1 MNIVLGTLLANAT
14 LRVDA
19 PKKLKVFQRGA
30 VLARRSRC
38 GPGWW
43 DFQLQTLFVVRQRD
57 RGVMINR
64 KTVRR

>member
-30 VLARRSRC
+30 VLAPPQSLRARLVGLSVTDSVRSAS
-38 GPGWW
+38 
-43 DFQLQTLFVVRQRD
+43 T
-57 RGVMINR
+57 
-64 KTVRR
+64 